1 MKIAIQVADL
11 DSFRIDGTRV
21 YIQNLLKYFGRI
33 SPTDDFWLYHKSEFN
48 PELAPPVFPN
58 YHIVQKS
65 WPFFW
70 TQICFA
76 FKIWQDQPD
85 ILWMPIQALPIFRQK
100 SLKTAITIHDLAF
113 KYFPK
118 DFERKDFYKIDS
130 FSDYAIRHSDK
141 IIAISESTKKDI
153 LKFYPEIKAEKIRVI
168 YHGFDQEVF
177 AQDRNSEEEQKLK
190 DKLEIKGDYILYTG
204 AIQPR
209 KNLIILIEAFEFLK
223 KSGVFTGQL
232 VLAGEKAWLSEKI
245 EKKASESPFSEDTKL
260 LGKVKFSDLGV
271 LFRGASVFA
280 FPSLYEGFGL
290 PILEA
295 FASKI
300 PVICAKNSSLP
311 EVAGDAVLY
320 FENNNAADLAQ
331 KIKQVLE
338 NPELKNSLIQKGLL
352 QLRKFSWEK
361 CAKET
366 LKFLKN

>member
-11 DSFRIDGTRV
+11 DSSRIDGTRV

-33 SPTDDFWLYHKSEFN
+33 SSTDDFWLYHRDKFN
-48 PELAPPVFPN
+48 PELAPPIFSN
-58 YHIVQKS
+58 YRVIQKS
-65 WPFFW
+65 WPIFW
-70 TQICFA
+70 TQIRFA
-76 FKIWQDQPD
+76 FEIWRDQPD
-85 ILWMPIQALPIFRQK
+85 VLWMPIQALPIFRRK

-153 LKFYPEIKAEKIRVI
+153 LKFYPEIKEEKIRVI
-168 YHGFDQEVF
+168 YHGFDQEIF
-177 AQDRNSEEEQKLK
+177 AKNRNEKEEQLLK
-190 DKLEIKGDYILYTG
+190 NKLEIKGDYILYTG

-209 KNLIILIEAFEFLK
+209 KNLVILIEAFESLK
-223 KSGVFTGQL
+223 KSGAFTGQL

-245 EKKASESPFSEDTKL
+245 VGKAKNSPFHQDIKM
-260 LGKVKFSDLGV
+260 LGKVKFDDLGV
-271 LFRGASVFA
+271 LFRGAGVFA

-295 FASKI
+295 FASQI
-300 PVICAKNSSLP
+300 PVVCTNNSSLP
-311 EVAGDAVLY
+311 EVAGNAALY
-320 FENNNAADLAQ
+320 FENNNANNLAQ
-331 KIKQVLE
+331 KIEQVLK
-338 NPELKNSLIQKGLL
+338 NPELKKDLIQKGTL
-352 QLRKFSWEK
+352 QLEKFSWEK

-366 LKFLKN
+366 LEFLKS

>member
-11 DSFRIDGTRV
+11 DSSRIDGTRV
-21 YIQNLLKYFGRI
+21 YIQNLLKHFGHI
-33 SPTDDFWLYHKSEFN
+33 SSADAFWLYHKSEFN
-48 PELAPPVFPN
+48 PELAPPIFPN

-70 TQICFA
+70 TQIRFA
-76 FKIWQDQPD
+76 FEIWQDRPD
-85 ILWMPIQALPIFRQK
+85 ILWMPIQALPIFRRK

-141 IIAISESTKKDI
+141 IIAISQSTKKDI

-168 YHGFDQEVF
+168 YHGFDKEIF
-177 AQDRNSEEEQKLK
+177 AKDRNLEEERELK
-190 DKLEIKGDYILYTG
+190 DKLKIKGDYILYAG

-209 KNLIILIEAFEFLK
+209 KNLEILIEAFNSLK
-223 KSGVFTGQL
+223 NNGHTDLQL

-245 EKKASESPFSEDTKL
+245 IQKAQKNPFLSDIKL
-260 LGKVKFSDLGV
+260 LGKVKFGDLGV

-295 FASKI
+295 FASQI
-300 PVICAKNSSLP
+300 PVVCAKNSSLP
-311 EVAGDAVLY
+311 EVAGDAALY
-320 FENNNAADLAQ
+320 FENNNPEDLAQ
-331 KIKQVLE
+331 KMQEVLE
-338 NPELKNSLIQKGLL
+338 NPELKNSLVLKGSIQL
-352 QLRKFSWEK
+352 QKFSWEK

-366 LKFLKN
+366 LEFLKS

>member
-1 MKIAIQVADL
+1 MKIAIQAADL
-11 DSFRIDGTRV
+11 DSSRIDGTRV

-33 SPTDDFWLYHKSEFN
+33 SPTDDFWLYHKSAFN
-48 PELAPPVFPN
+48 PELAPPIFPN
-58 YHIVQKS
+58 YRVVQKS

-70 TQICFA
+70 TQIRFA
-76 FKIWQDQPD
+76 CEIWRDQPD
-85 ILWMPIQALPIFRQK
+85 VLWMPIQALPIFRRK

-118 DFERKDFYKIDS
+118 DFEKKDFYKIDS
-130 FSDYAIRHSDK
+130 FSDYAIRHSNK

-168 YHGFDQEVF
+168 YHGFDKEIF
-177 AQDRNSEEEQKLK
+177 SKDRNEEEEQILK

-209 KNLIILIEAFEFLK
+209 KNLVILIEAFESLK
-223 KSGVFTGQL
+223 KSGAFTGQL

-245 EKKASESPFSEDTKL
+245 IKNALESHFSQDIKL
-260 LGKVKFSDLGV
+260 LGKVSFADLGV
-271 LFRGASVFA
+271 LYRGASVFA

-300 PVICAKNSSLP
+300 PVVCSHNSSLP
-311 EVAGDAVLY
+311 EVAGDAALY
-320 FENNNAADLAQ
+320 FENNNAANLAQ
-331 KIKQVLE
+331 KIKQILE
-338 NPELKNSLIQKGLL
+338 NPELKNSLIQKGLT
-352 QLRKFSWEK
+352 QLEKFSWEK

-366 LKFLKN
+366 LEFLKS